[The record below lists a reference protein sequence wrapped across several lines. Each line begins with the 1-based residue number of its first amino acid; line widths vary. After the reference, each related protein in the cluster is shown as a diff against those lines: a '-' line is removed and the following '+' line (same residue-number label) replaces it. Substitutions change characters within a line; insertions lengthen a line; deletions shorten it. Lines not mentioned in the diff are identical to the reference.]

1 MSEQDQLPRRESS
14 TAFRSVADEGCLVV
28 VASRATVE
36 VLNPVGGTI
45 YSMLDGTHTED
56 DIVRRVMEEFEVEE
70 EPARRDLREF
80 LGELRDKGMVVAAGG
95 GETPIETAEKT
106 DE

>member
-1 MSEQDQLPRRESS
+1 MSEQDPLPRRESS

-45 YSMLDGTHTED
+45 YSLLDGTHTED

-70 EPARRDLREF
+70 KQARRDLREF
-80 LGELRDKGMVVAAGG
+80 LGELQAKGMVVTAGG
-95 GETPIETAEKT
+95 GEVPKQTEEKT